1 MPIPARSVCRRLA
14 KAAPMLARCCIGHRF
29 ECQKISSLSRLR
41 KLKYPKS
48 VFFIVSNEFCE
59 RFAYY
64 GMRTILT
71 MYFTDILRVNKND
84 ATVMYH
90 IFSCLAYFFPLIGA
104 IIADSFLGKFRTILY
119 LSIVYAVGQLLLAA
133 SSMPTFN
140 MPVMETSIIGLFLI
154 ALGTGGIKPCVS
166 AFGGDQFKLP
176 EQEVY
181 LSAFFSLFYFAINS
195 GSLLSTIITPIMR
208 KDLTC
213 FDQNSCYPLAFVV
226 PACLM
231 IVSIVIFAGGKRLYK
246 MKQPS
251 GNIVVQV
258 SKCVGHA
265 LIRKCKSKQSRDH
278 WLDHA
283 DDKYDRRMIE
293 DVKSVI
299 KVLKLFIPLPFF
311 WALFD
316 QQGSRWTFQAA
327 RMDGDVFGYMLKPD
341 SFQVLNPVFII
352 IFIPIFQFA
361 VYPVIEKFLF
371 INTPLRKLSVGG
383 ILAGLSFVVSALV
396 EFQLEVVTGKVNVL
410 EKEALTYAI
419 NSTHVSEAFK
429 DRAIKSDSG
438 DPRVHALVLF
448 EEPVDG
454 SVFIRLES
462 STKNFSFKLDY
473 RSGTIQMTPVIEVLH
488 NSYKLVIKDKVV
500 DEEFWMKNGGVYT
513 INARIGKYF
522 QEAKGITVV
531 NSNSIHMLWLIPQY
545 IIITMGEIMFS
556 ITGLEFAFTQAPV
569 AMKSL
574 LQASW
579 LLTVAVGNLIVVII
593 AELRLFERQSESPV
607 TFLTFSRYYHSDCYC
622 HYNRC
627 CCCHRFFCAS
637 TSAVQCRALSS
648 SRRCTAAC
656 YGGYGERK
664 TRESGRW
671 IACALCQLA
680 AHVLPVLVSSIA
692 SVYTVPVRST
702 SIACSFVR
710 RLVCIAIAF
719 INYI

>member
-1 MPIPARSVCRRLA
+1 MAVGEEGTVEP
-14 KAAPMLARCCIGHRF
+14 
-29 ECQKISSLSRLR
+29 

-71 MYFTDILRVNKND
+71 MYFTDILRVEEND
-84 ATVMYH
+84 ATVMFH
-90 IFSCLAYFFPLIGA
+90 IFSSLAYFFPLIGA

-133 SSMPTFN
+133 SSMPTFH

-231 IVSIVIFAGGKRLYK
+231 IVSIVIFASGKRLYK

-293 DVKSVI
+293 DVKAVI

-327 RMDGDVFGYMLKPD
+327 RMDGDVFGYVLKPD
-341 SFQVLNPVFII
+341 SFQVLNPIFII
-352 IFIPIFQFA
+352 MCIPIFQFA

-396 EFQLEVVTGKVNVL
+396 EFQLEPTYEIKPSNDFGQLRLYNSLNCTANVTLGQQQFILDNLGMYQNLSVPVSKSAEFDLKAEYPAACHGAAKPFVVTGKVNVL

-419 NSTHVSEAFK
+419 NSTHVSKAFE
-429 DRAIKSDSG
+429 DRAMKSDSG

-454 SVFIRLES
+454 PVSIRLES
-462 STKNFSFKLDY
+462 STKNFLFKLDY
-473 RSGTIQMTPVIEVLH
+473 RNGTIQMTPVIEVLH
-488 NSYKLVIKDKVV
+488 NSYKLVIKDQVV

-579 LLTVAVGNLIVVII
+579 LLTVAVGNLIVVVI
-593 AELRLFERQSESPV
+593 AKLRLFDRQSFE
-607 TFLTFSRYYHSDCYC
+607 FLLFAGLMFVDIMIFAVIARYYTYVE
-622 HYNRC
+622 N
-627 CCCHRFFCAS
+627 
-637 TSAVQCRALSS
+637 TSHDGSMEEIDMKSKAKDKNE
-648 SRRCTAAC
+648 T
-656 YGGYGERK
+656 Y
-664 TRESGRW
+664 
-671 IACALCQLA
+671 
-680 AHVLPVLVSSIA
+680 
-692 SVYTVPVRST
+692 SVD
-702 SIACSFVR
+702 
-710 RLVCIAIAF
+710 L
-719 INYI
+719 